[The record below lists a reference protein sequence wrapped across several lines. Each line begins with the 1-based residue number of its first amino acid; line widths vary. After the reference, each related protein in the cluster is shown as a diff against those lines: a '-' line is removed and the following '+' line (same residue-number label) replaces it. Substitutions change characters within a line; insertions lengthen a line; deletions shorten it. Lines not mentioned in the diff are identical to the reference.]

1 MSWRRTLYSA
11 LGLLVAPLLPLRLWW
26 RGRRE
31 PGYRAHVRERFGAY
45 APGPQVDVWIHAVSV
60 GETRAA
66 APLIDAL
73 REQFPR
79 ATLLLTHMTATGR
92 TTGRALFGERVQQ
105 AYLPYDLPFAA
116 AAFFRRFRPRLGV
129 LLETELWPNIVASA
143 ARERVPLYLVNARL
157 SARSAARYAR
167 LRRLTHETL
176 HLLAGIGAQTA
187 ADAERLRE
195 LGANPIAVTGSLKFD
210 IEVPAAA
217 LTLGDQLRE
226 RFGVARP
233 VWLAASTR
241 DGEEELLFDALAA
254 LPAESLLVVAPRHPQ
269 RFEVVAELLRRRGIV
284 FQRRSD
290 EAPIAATTRVVLGD
304 SMGEMFAYYAA
315 ADLAFIGGSLLP
327 FGAQNLLEACA
338 VGTPVLAGPH
348 TFNFAEATELA
359 LAAGAALRINDARDL
374 MRNVEQL
381 LTDAGTRSRM
391 SAAGR
396 AFYQAHR
403 GATQRTLALLAPA
416 LASLSRNDAQL
427 NH

>member
-1 MSWRRTLYSA
+1 MSWQRALYSA

-31 PGYRAHVRERFGAY
+31 AGYRLHVRERFGCY
-45 APGPQVDVWIHAVSV
+45 AAGPRVDIWIHAVSV

-66 APLIDAL
+66 APLIHAL
-73 REQFPR
+73 HAQFPQ

-92 TTGRALFGERVQQ
+92 ETGRGLFGGRVQQ
-105 AYLPYDLPFAA
+105 AYLPYDLPFAVRR
-116 AAFFRRFRPRLGV
+116 FFRRFQPALGI
-129 LLETELWPNIVASA
+129 LLETELWPNLVAAA
-143 ARERVPLYLVNARL
+143 ARASIPLYLANARL

-167 LRRLTHETL
+167 LRPLTRETL
-176 HLLAGIGAQTA
+176 GLLAGIGAQTG

-195 LGANPIAVTGSLKFD
+195 LGASHITVTGSLKFD
-210 IEVPAAA
+210 IEVPEAA
-217 LTLGDQLRE
+217 LALGRVLRE
-226 RFGVARP
+226 RFGAVRR

-241 DGEEELLFDALAA
+241 DGEENLLFDALAA
-254 LPAESLLVVAPRHPQ
+254 LPADALLVVVPRHPQ
-269 RFEVVAELLRRRGIV
+269 RFEAVAELLHQRRIA

-290 EAPIAATTRVVLGD
+290 DQSIATATRIVLGD

-338 VGTPVLAGPH
+338 VGTPVLIGPH
-348 TFNFAEATELA
+348 TFNFAEATDLA
-359 LAAGAALRINDARDL
+359 VAAGAALRVNDAGEL
-374 MRNVEQL
+374 MRTVARL
-381 LTDAGTRSRM
+381 LADSETRARM

-416 LASLSRNDAQL
+416 LSPLSRDRDVSR
-427 NH
+427 